1 MVLLNFALLR
11 PHLECDVQ
19 FTPPDLRKD
28 PDELDC
34 VPGGD
39 LATAEHKDR
48 LKELT
53 QLCNMGT
60 VFTYLKNC
68 NGEESLHLLRFQT
81 SGAWLNPNKNLLLAD
96 SSEIK

>member
-19 FTPPDLRKD
+19 FTPPDLQKD

-34 VPGGD
+34 MPGGD
-39 LATAEHKDR
+39 LATAEHEDR

-68 NGEESLHLLRFQT
+68 NVEESLHLLRFQT